1 MTADFTKVTNTH
13 IMKQFFT
20 PLLCTLVSLS
30 CYAQPASYFTSDLEG
45 WTGLC
50 ECANDPNIT
59 WGSVA
64 GAPGGAAKG
73 TDDAN
78 GTWYFNSPAAFNI
91 DLSGFYGGYLTL
103 DQKQNSS
110 TDQTHVEDIMIE
122 KSDGTKIVYNT
133 PLNPDILSWTTY
145 NVPLIETG
153 WKYTNLAGGAVSY
166 TDFMDYLTNIHVIK
180 IRGDYSSDKFETTWM
195 DNVRIITSL
204 LPIELGEFGG
214 VLQFNAT
221 AVINWETITEQN
233 VSHFGIQKS
242 TDGGRTFE
250 TIGKVNAV
258 GNSTE
263 SNLYTFFDEACY
275 GETYYRLLVVDANNS
290 SSFSKVIVVSGTE
303 ISSSDI
309 QLFPNPASS
318 QIVINNTNTAFA
330 FETIIIVD
338 AYGRTVKSID
348 ATGTD
353 NYTIDLSSLAEG
365 FYFATLKN
373 KSTAY
378 SVPFQVIH

>member
-13 IMKQFFT
+13 IMKQFFA
-20 PLLCTLVSLS
+20 PLLCTLVSVS
-30 CYAQPASYFTSDLEG
+30 CFAQPASYFTSDLES

-50 ECANDPNIT
+50 ECANHPSIS
-59 WGSVA
+59 WASVA
-64 GAPGGAAKG
+64 GSPGGAAKG
-73 TDDAN
+73 TDNAN

-91 DLSGFYGGYLTL
+91 DLSGFYGGYLSF
-103 DQKQNSS
+103 DQKQNSG
-110 TDQTHVEDIMIE
+110 TGQTNLEDIMIE
-122 KSDGTKIVYNT
+122 KSDGTKIVYST
-133 PLNPDILSWTTY
+133 PSNPSNVGWTPY

-166 TDFMDYLTNIHVIK
+166 TDFIDYLTNIHVIK
-180 IRGDYSSDKFETTWM
+180 IRGDYSSATNETTWM
-195 DNVRIITSL
+195 DNVKIITSL
-204 LPIELGEFGG
+204 LPVEIGEFSG
-214 VLQFNAT
+214 VLQFNST
-221 AVINWETITEQN
+221 AVINWETLTEQN

-263 SNLYTFFDEACY
+263 LNLYTFVDEACY
-275 GETYYRLLVVDANNS
+275 GETYYRLLVVDADNS
-290 SSFSKVIVVSGTE
+290 SAVSKVIVVSGTE
-303 ISSSDI
+303 ISASDI
-309 QLFPNPASS
+309 QLFPNPAST
-318 QIVINNTNTAFA
+318 QVVINNTNSALA
-330 FETIIIVD
+330 FENIIIVD

-348 ATGTD
+348 AAGTD

-373 KSTAY
+373 KSTSY
-378 SVPFQVIH
+378 SVPFQVIR

>member
-1 MTADFTKVTNTH
+1 
-13 IMKQFFT
+13 MKQFFA
-20 PLLCTLVSLS
+20 PLLCTLVSVS
-30 CYAQPASYFTSDLEG
+30 CLAQPASYFTSDLEG

-50 ECANDPNIT
+50 ECLNHPSISWA
-59 WGSVA
+59 SVA
-64 GAPGGAAKG
+64 GSPGGAAKG
-73 TDDAN
+73 TDNAN

-91 DLSGFYGGYLTL
+91 DLSGFYGGYLSF
-103 DQKQNSS
+103 DQKQNSG
-110 TDQTHVEDIMIE
+110 TGQTNLEDIMIE
-122 KSDGTKIVYNT
+122 KSDGTKIVYST
-133 PLNPDILSWTTY
+133 PSNPSNVGWTAY

-180 IRGDYSSDKFETTWM
+180 IRGDYSSATNETTWM
-195 DNVRIITSL
+195 DNVKIITSL
-204 LPIELGEFGG
+204 LPVEIGDFSG

-221 AVINWETITEQN
+221 AVINWETLTEQN

-263 SNLYTFFDEACY
+263 SNLYTFVDETCY
-275 GETYYRLLVVDANNS
+275 GETYYRLLVVDADNS
-290 SSFSKVIVVSGTE
+290 SAFSKVIVVSGTE
-303 ISSSDI
+303 ISASDI

>member
-1 MTADFTKVTNTH
+1 
-13 IMKQFFT
+13 
-20 PLLCTLVSLS
+20 
-30 CYAQPASYFTSDLEG
+30 
-45 WTGLC
+45 
-50 ECANDPNIT
+50 
-59 WGSVA
+59 
-64 GAPGGAAKG
+64 
-73 TDDAN
+73 
-78 GTWYFNSPAAFNI
+78 
-91 DLSGFYGGYLTL
+91 
-103 DQKQNSS
+103 
-110 TDQTHVEDIMIE
+110 MIE